1 MPHARR
7 ALVLASS
14 SSCGLSS
21 SGTGSGHRQAS
32 SPRVCFRD
40 FAEEVTLLRNVNC
53 ATAKYKQPA
62 VRPRTALFGLVW
74 ITVRTTGEGAVDL
87 V

>member
-1 MPHARR
+1 MPAARSCSPR
-7 ALVLASS
+7 ALVAVYLVQALGLA
-14 SSCGLSS
+14 
-21 SGTGSGHRQAS
+21 TAKQAALG
-32 SPRVCFRD
+32 FAFGI